1 MQGFICIIIFVL
13 LSVGGFFIF
22 GVQLPKKKNMIS
34 ISKAT
39 AKDKRRN
46 VDEKFSKLTFTE
58 KLYTAIKN
66 TVSMSGFK
74 MNTFWFLTALS
85 LFGGM
90 ILGKFLFSDTVLAT
104 VTGIVLIPLLY
115 IVLKVRARWYKRNQ
129 DELLENSM
137 NIITNSYLG
146 CNDIITADNE
156 NLDKLDTPKPFAE
169 FISDVTLIDSNI
181 KRALMKLELKISN
194 KYFSEWI
201 DILVLA
207 QEKSGDYRFILP
219 AVVQSMNDAKRLQIE
234 ADTVMMAVWRD
245 YFTSIVLSFSIIP
258 LLRWSN
264 SAWFEILVGTFVGKL
279 LIILMLVMTIVSAFI
294 TLKINKPLGSIQS
307 LGQYFYRAWFTAQCV
322 SK

>member
-104 VTGIVLIPLLY
+104 VTGIVLIPLPY

-146 CNDIITADNE
+146 CNDIITAINE

-181 KRALMKLELKISN
+181 KRALMKLELKINN

-294 TLKINKPLGSIQS
+294 TLKINKPL
-307 LGQYFYRAWFTAQCV
+307 
-322 SK
+322 

>member
-1 MQGFICIIIFVL
+1 MQGLIYIIIFVL
-13 LSVGGFFIF
+13 LTLGGFFIF
-22 GVQLPKKKNMIS
+22 GVKLPKKKNIIS

-39 AKDKRRN
+39 VKDKRKD
-46 VDEKFSKLTFTE
+46 VDEKFSKLTFSE
-58 KLYTAIKN
+58 KLYTAIRN
-66 TVSMSGFK
+66 TVTMSGLK
-74 MNTFWFLTALS
+74 MNAFWFLSALA

-90 ILGKFLFSDTVLAT
+90 ILGKFLFADKLLAA
-104 VTGIVLIPLLY
+104 VTGIVLVPMPY
-115 IVLKVRARWYKRNQ
+115 IIFKVRARWYKRNQ

-137 NIITNSYLG
+137 NLITNSYLG
-146 CNDIITADNE
+146 CNDIITAVNE

-169 FISDVTLIDSNI
+169 FVTDVTLIDSNI
-181 KRALMKLELKISN
+181 KRALMKVEMKINN

-234 ADTVMMAVWRD
+234 ADTVMMAVWKD

-264 SAWFEILVGTFVGKL
+264 SAWFEILVGTVVGKL
-279 LIILMLVMTIVSAFI
+279 LIILMLIMTIVSAFI
-294 TLKINKPLGSIQS
+294 TLKINKPL
-307 LGQYFYRAWFTAQCV
+307 
-322 SK
+322 